1 MKKNIFVKLACVV
14 AFIFLVSV
22 YKSLNVGVVGQGWF
36 QLRYSEVWVGGLI
49 GVMLLYVD
57 YYFYAYHLHPQESA
71 SVEARKLVN
80 QKKYLDAVYVVITK
94 RAQNTKLIFHNA
106 SFQVF
111 FLVFVF
117 FVVTS
122 SASLLGRGIV
132 FGMVIHLLVDM
143 LNDKSSQGNLDS
155 WFISFPIEVTGVN
168 QTWYLAA
175 QTVSI
180 FALGL
185 FF

>member
-1 MKKNIFVKLACVV
+1 MRREYMKKNIFVKLACVV

-143 LNDKSSQGNLDS
+143 LNDKS
-155 WFISFPIEVTGVN
+155 
-168 QTWYLAA
+168 
-175 QTVSI
+175 
-180 FALGL
+180 
-185 FF
+185 